1 MTDDYENILIGE
13 LFWEY
18 TGGGFSV
25 DDAVDELLDYKVSEK
40 PFNVRA
46 RNRRKL
52 PKKILIH
59 IDNKN
64 LYERIIDHNRLARL
78 ELSEAIEGYFGGSLG
93 ESFFY
98 EFNPRQMKRPEV
110 EILIDK
116 YGVAQP
122 YQG

>member
-1 MTDDYENILIGE
+1 MNGDYENILVGE

-25 DDAVDELLDYKVSEK
+25 DDAVDELLDRKIGEK
-40 PFNVRA
+40 PFNARVRK
-46 RNRRKL
+46 RGKL
-52 PKKILIH
+52 PKHILIH
-59 IDNKN
+59 VNN
-64 LYERIIDHNRLARL
+64 ESLYERVIDHNRLARL

>member
-1 MTDDYENILIGE
+1 MTDSYENILVGE

-25 DDAVDELLDYKVSEK
+25 DDAVDELLDRKIGEK

-46 RNRRKL
+46 RKRGKL
-52 PKKILIH
+52 PKHILIH
-59 IDNKN
+59 INN
-64 LYERIIDHNRLARL
+64 ESLYERVIDHNRLARL